1 MTAMN
6 KLWYT
11 MAFAS
16 SFVVC
21 ACSAPIDAG
30 GKKPDSGAALAEQ
43 KVASP
48 ESSTPASSQ
57 PPLVGGDR
65 DAHGCIASAGYQWCE
80 RTGRCER
87 SWELAKQEG
96 FSLDE
101 EGFKVFCST
110 PPTQ

>member
-1 MTAMN
+1 MN
-6 KLWYT
+6 RLWHA

-16 SFVVC
+16 SLVVY

-30 GKKPDSGAALAEQ
+30 DGKPDVRAATAEQ
-43 KVASP
+43 QAAAPDLSM
-48 ESSTPASSQ
+48 PA
-57 PPLVGGDR
+57 PPPAPLVGGDR

-101 EGFKVFCST
+101 NGFKVFCSALRA
-110 PPTQ
+110 P